1 MADSSQRRS
10 VAKAAID
17 NIMHRL
23 SALPSS
29 PTVEALRAQAAEYL
43 KETDAWAS
51 SQPAEEEKERLMKRV
66 LKLHVAVA
74 KQERA

>member
-29 PTVEALRAQAAEYL
+29 PAVQALRAQAEGYL
-43 KETDAWAS
+43 KETDAWTS
-51 SQPAEEEKERLMKRV
+51 SRPAEEEKERLMKRV
-66 LKLHVAVA
+66 LKLHVALA
-74 KQERA
+74 KQEKS